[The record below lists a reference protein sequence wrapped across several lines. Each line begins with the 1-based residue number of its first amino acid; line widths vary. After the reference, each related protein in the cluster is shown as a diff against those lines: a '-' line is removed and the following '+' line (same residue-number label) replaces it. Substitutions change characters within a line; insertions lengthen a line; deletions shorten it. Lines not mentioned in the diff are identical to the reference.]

1 MLLTVVIRYFLRP
14 FFRLC
19 EDLNQREG
27 DIDGAQIYRLLQL
40 PRTGISLLSF
50 TDLWQPVE
58 RYIQV
63 GFKLRFSIQREVYLR
78 AKHDSLYEI
87 INANPSTE
95 DTSTWV
101 NDMQTYKTELHSLK
115 KTIWSLQ
122 REAHRCMNA
131 IPDGPLKRMLC
142 AHEGR
147 DDWYLSKFLREE
159 CARSG
164 GCCERE
170 CGCCEKPRNDKGYP
184 INVEN
189 YENDPMVVD
198 VFLRGFRNF
207 SHSYAGKSTS
217 APPILTSISASN
229 DMNEQ
234 ARIVSEELAQ
244 APQGQVGARQ
254 EATSSSSV

>member
-14 FFRLC
+14 LFRLC
-19 EDLNQREG
+19 EDRNQREG

-40 PRTGISLLSF
+40 PRTGIPLLSF
-50 TDLWQPVE
+50 TELWQPVE

-101 NDMQTYKTELHSLK
+101 NDMQTYKTKLHSLK
-115 KTIWSLQ
+115 KTIWNLQ
-122 REAHRCMNA
+122 REAHRCLNA

-147 DDWYLSKFLREE
+147 DDW
-159 CARSG
+159 
-164 GCCERE
+164 
-170 CGCCEKPRNDKGYP
+170 
-184 INVEN
+184 
-189 YENDPMVVD
+189 
-198 VFLRGFRNF
+198 
-207 SHSYAGKSTS
+207 STS

-234 ARIVSEELAQ
+234 ARVRRSIIVSEELAQ
-244 APQGQVGARQ
+244 APQEQVGARQ